1 MDEQMVPIVLGEAQ
15 KAVDIFEQ
23 TVDTLKKVDTIDALD
38 KRFAAELGPQDPLGQ
53 VERVVNITTQMAE
66 LAKET
71 ETFPAIDK
79 RIAEKI
85 QPKPGKREVFED
97 IYKKMPTT
105 ANKFDE
111 NVGKVVDKS
120 GEIIVTCLDAA
131 FEKIK
136 KELKTDHGSKVRAGR
151 FYGCSI
157 IYAGTKSC
165 IVVDKEKHED
175 YVTFPRDDIARLSGI
190 TMPVNKRNWRKQED
204 HLKRCRIIQQAND
217 MVDGTNWREK
227 NGRPVGSGTA
237 QRQVFEW
244 RQRHPE
250 GRKIDCH
257 RDTGLDPKT
266 IRKWWECL
274 QAE

>member
-79 RIAEKI
+79 RNAEKI

-165 IVVDKEKHED
+165 IVVDKEKHELVYLTPENVLLSRCVEKKFFPLRGKNYYYYELVFKD
-175 YVTFPRDDIARLSGI
+175 GSESYVRVSKKHRQNLECCGLQDTAASIFKELLPGE
-190 TMPVNKRNWRKQED
+190 TCED
-204 HLKRCRIIQQAND
+204 S
-217 MVDGTNWREK
+217 E
-227 NGRPVGSGTA
+227 
-237 QRQVFEW
+237 E
-244 RQRHPE
+244 
-250 GRKIDCH
+250 
-257 RDTGLDPKT
+257 
-266 IRKWWECL
+266 
-274 QAE
+274 